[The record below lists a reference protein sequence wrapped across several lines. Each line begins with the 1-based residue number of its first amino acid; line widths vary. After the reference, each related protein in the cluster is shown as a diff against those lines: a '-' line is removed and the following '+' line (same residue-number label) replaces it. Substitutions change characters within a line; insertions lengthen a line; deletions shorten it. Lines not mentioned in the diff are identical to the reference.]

1 MLEHIISNYRKDH
14 KDDMVMLVSFN
25 TFIDKF
31 DDENNDAIVTLMYRE
46 LDLNI
51 IKLLMISK
59 TDLFDQKFILT
70 LLGVIKTNE
79 EELIDYNIAV
89 KILKSFKTMYSLEV
103 ITSN

>member
-1 MLEHIISNYRKDH
+1 
-14 KDDMVMLVSFN
+14 MLVSFN